1 MHVVWW
7 QVLAQGGAD
16 VYSVATVA
24 VPSSADGVYPA
35 YTASISE
42 LGAMASAYE
51 ASIAGTSNGTS
62 TYLFSLYS
70 CPIDTIR
77 RLFVVRVK

>member
-7 QVLAQGGAD
+7 QVLAQGGAED
-16 VYSVATVA
+16 YSVATVA
-24 VPSSADGVYPA
+24 APSSADGAYPA

-42 LGAMASAYE
+42 LDAMASAYE

-62 TYLFSLYS
+62 
-70 CPIDTIR
+70 
-77 RLFVVRVK
+77 K